1 MARPSNQDH
10 VARTLRALAILRSEP
25 GWHHV
30 ARLALLVEAK
40 PVRLGDDLRRCC
52 YVAED
57 WHLPLFFGSD
67 VEPPHPDGDNVVQ
80 LAADVPITLALPSSR
95 VELIRLSLLADAAA
109 RRHPDHPRS
118 LVLSTLHLRLTA
130 LLDSDDLEHVSPEP
144 PMAAAIRAAIADHRN
159 IRFSYRSLT
168 ASSPSERLVTPLNI
182 HRQGRWWMLD
192 ATSDTTSGQVNYRL
206 DRIVG
211 DVNDAGPVDG
221 HPALRTTIGSE
232 PTPTTAVRL
241 RLHGNDLWTVDDL
254 APTDLEHRADDRVD
268 VTINLYPPVGERL
281 SRVLFLA
288 DPATTELIS
297 GHTFLDAHRRSL
309 RHHQERQN
317 RP

>member
-1 MARPSNQDH
+1 MGRPSNQDH
-10 VARTLRALAILRSEP
+10 VARTLRALAILKSEP
-25 GWHHV
+25 GWHHIT
-30 ARLALLVEAK
+30 RLALLVEAK
-40 PVRLGDDLRRCC
+40 PIRLGDDLRRCC

-67 VEPPHPDGDNVVQ
+67 VEPPHPGGDNVVQ

-109 RRHPDHPRS
+109 RCDPDHPRS
-118 LVLSTLHLRLTA
+118 LVLSALHQRLTT
-130 LLDSDDLEHVSPEP
+130 LLDSDDLEHIAPEP

-168 ASSPSERLVTPLNI
+168 ASSPSERLVTPLTI

-192 ATSDTTSGQVNYRL
+192 ATTDTTPPVNFRL

-211 DVNDAGPVDG
+211 DVSDAGPGDVR
-221 HPALRTTIGSE
+221 PALRTTTGS
-232 PTPTTAVRL
+232 PTPTTPVRL

-254 APTDLEHRADDRVD
+254 APTELEHRADDRVD

-288 DPATTELIS
+288 DPTTTELIS
-297 GHTFLDAHRRSL
+297 GHTFLDAHRQSL
-309 RHHQERQN
+309 RHHQV
-317 RP
+317 RPMRP